1 MGKLTDLQLRKWAT
15 AGKPLAGKSDG
26 DGLTFTISANG
37 TAAWVLRYRH
47 GGKQREVTL
56 GRYPDVSL
64 ATARLEASEAR
75 GRVQRG
81 IDVAAQKREEK
92 AEAKRAKSFEQLA
105 REYLSVADIGP
116 KTLRQ
121 RTLQLEADVFPKLG
135 HRSTRSITRQDV
147 GEIVTKVGKR
157 SPAVARLVFIA
168 IKEVFAYGIN
178 AGAVEVNVCSALKA
192 GALAPDAKPRR
203 ERIALTDAE
212 IHAVLKALHTIGADN
227 EIAVRIL
234 LATCT
239 RINELIH
246 AKWAEVD
253 LDAGEWTVPV
263 GNSKTKKSI
272 RVPLTA
278 PVVKLFRQLKDR
290 AGDSQYVMPT
300 RARRRSADQSSNS
313 STLNA
318 ALSKLCARLVK
329 EKASRRFTPHDLRS
343 TARSQLSALGI
354 DPIVAELC
362 LNHSLGGLVS
372 KMADIYNKHQ
382 YFDERRDALER
393 LSERLAQIEA
403 GAPAKVVSLHTGARA
418 SGVERAA

>member
-1 MGKLTDLQLRKWAT
+1 MGKLTDLQLRKWAA

-81 IDVAAQKREEK
+81 IDVAAQKRQEK

-105 REYLSVADIGP
+105 REYLSVAAIGP

-135 HRSTRSITRQDV
+135 HRSTRSISRQDV
-147 GEIVTKVGKR
+147 AEIVTKVGKR

-192 GALAPDAKPRR
+192 GALAPDVKPRR
-203 ERIALTDAE
+203 ERVALTDSE
-212 IHAVLKALHTIGADN
+212 IHAVLKYLHTIGTDN

-239 RINELIH
+239 RINELIQ

-253 LDAGEWTVPV
+253 LDAKEWTVPV

-278 PVVKLFRQLKDR
+278 AVVKLFRQLKDR

-300 RARRRSADQSSNS
+300 RARHSSVDQSSNS

-318 ALSKLCARLVK
+318 ALKKLCAKLK
-329 EKASRRFTPHDLRS
+329 EDNASRYFTPHDLRS
-343 TARSQLSALGI
+343 TARSQLSALGV

-393 LSERLAQIEA
+393 LSKRLAQIEA
-403 GAPAKVVSLHTGARA
+403 SAPAKVVPFRQS
-418 SGVERAA
+418 AAA